1 MTNRLKSSQLK
12 YLSIGYF
19 RKYIKLPVLLFTFL
33 IINPNKDG
41 LFEGDFFRG
50 GGGGGGGQFDPSFIF
65 QEALI

>member
-50 GGGGGGGQFDPSFIF
+50 GGEEAVNLTLPSYFKKH
-65 QEALI
+65 